1 MEFWEIAPKTCNIGN
16 IFSDLGKG
24 GAHFKSGEA
33 GVVGMAFALRKGA
46 GPEGHDAV
54 PDELIDD
61 TMISA
66 DNLGGGSEVTV
77 EKADDR
83 IGSQLLPNCA
93 EARDIG
99 KEDGEVATFGA
110 LTEFA
115 RDRVDDV
122 GDDSWVEELTEG
134 FAKFFLRLKLVDH
147 GVEGGGEVANF
158 VA

>member
-1 MEFWEIAPKTCNIGN
+1 VEFWEIAPKTCNIGN

-24 GAHFKSGEA
+24 GAHFESGEA
-33 GVVGMAFALRKGA
+33 GVVGMAFALREGA
-46 GPEGHDAV
+46 GPKGHDAV

-61 TMISA
+61 AMITANDLS
-66 DNLGGGSEVTV
+66 GGSEVAV

-83 IGSQLLPNCA
+83 IGSELFPNCA
-93 EARDIG
+93 EARDIR
-99 KEDGEVATFGA
+99 KEDGEVATFSA
-110 LTEFA
+110 LAEFA

-134 FAKFFLRLKLVDH
+134 FAKFFFRLKLVDH
-147 GVEGGGEVANF
+147 GVEGGGEIADF

>member
-1 MEFWEIAPKTCNIGN
+1 
-16 IFSDLGKG
+16 
-24 GAHFKSGEA
+24 
-33 GVVGMAFALRKGA
+33 
-46 GPEGHDAV
+46 
-54 PDELIDD
+54 
-61 TMISA
+61 MISA
-66 DNLGGGSEVTV
+66 NDLGGGSEVAV

-115 RDRVDDV
+115 RNRVDDV
-122 GDDSWVEELTEG
+122 GNDSWIEELAES
-134 FAKFFLRLKLVDH
+134 FAKFFFRLELIDH